1 MKTKGGST
9 SAASKCLDLKTQILP
24 NPRALRSLCGF
35 VSKSP
40 SFRPYV
46 ATCFES
52 GCSEP
57 SFDSGAAGLWA
68 IRTGSGRVKD
78 GTLFGFLFLGL
89 V

>member
-24 NPRALRSLCGF
+24 TPEHFDPCVVLYLSHLPFAPN
-35 VSKSP
+35 
-40 SFRPYV
+40 V

-68 IRTGSGRVKD
+68 ILTGSGRVKD
-78 GTLFGFLFLGL
+78 GTLFGFLF
-89 V
+89 